1 MNISKEAQRDAVEY
15 ARAQMF
21 FGDGAGIRRRIIDAK
36 VSDFMERDPKYAQ
49 AFELALSKQN
59 WADAAARAVKERKRI
74 DRGKSVNRNM
84 RAVLT
89 GDRSK
94 ATSTTLMVLIVA
106 GYAAHETGYDKVML
120 KEAKKQYYAAKAWA
134 INKKEEARQARRNV
148 TSVTNIS
155 NN

>member
-1 MNISKEAQRDAVEY
+1 MNISKQAQKDAVEY

-36 VSDFMERDPKYAQ
+36 VSDYMERDPNYAQ

-59 WADAAARAVKERKRI
+59 WADAAAKAVKERKRI

-94 ATSTTLMVLIVA
+94 ATSSVVVVLIVA
-106 GYAAHETGYDKVML
+106 GYAAHETGYDEVIL

-134 INKKEEARQARRNV
+134 INKKEEARQARNKV
-148 TSVTNIS
+148 HSVTNIS

>member
-1 MNISKEAQRDAVEY
+1 MNITKQATKDAVEY

-21 FGDGAGIRRRIIDAK
+21 FGDGAGIRRRIIEAK
-36 VSDFMERDPKYAQ
+36 VSDYMERDPNYAQ

-94 ATSTTLMVLIVA
+94 TTSSVLAVLMIV
-106 GYAAHETGYDKVML
+106 GYAAHETGYDKIAY
-120 KEAKKQYYAAKAWA
+120 EEGKKQYQKGKAWVRY
-134 INKKEEARQARRNV
+134 KYRVVKARRNS
-148 TSVTNIS
+148 TNVTNIA
-155 NN
+155 NG

>member
-1 MNISKEAQRDAVEY
+1 MKTSKQAQKDAAEY

-21 FGDGAGIRRRIIDAK
+21 FGEGAGIRRRIIEATVTDHSLSDPNYAK
-36 VSDFMERDPKYAQ
+36 
-49 AFELALSKQN
+49 AFESALSKQS
-59 WADAAARAVKERKRI
+59 WADHATKAVKERKRI
-74 DRGKSVNRNM
+74 DRGKTVNRNM

-106 GYAAHETGYDKVML
+106 GYAAHETGYDQVIL

-134 INKKEEARQARRNV
+134 INKKEEARQARSKV
-148 TSVTNIS
+148 HSVTNIS

>member
-1 MNISKEAQRDAVEY
+1 MNISKEAQKDAVEY

-59 WADAAARAVKERKRI
+59 WADAAAKAVKERKRI

-94 ATSTTLMVLIVA
+94 TTSSVVAVLMIA
-106 GYAAHETGYDKVML
+106 GYAAHEIGYDKIML
-120 KEAKKQYYAAKAWA
+120 EESKKQYRKAKAWV
-134 INKKEEARQARRNV
+134 RQQRARRNA
-148 TSVTNIS
+148 TNVTNIA
-155 NN
+155 N